1 MVVYFYQ
8 VDSAAIIQKM
18 WPRYVP
24 VDIDLCLCAS
34 CVNSLELCTVQ
45 SCVYC
50 VRLYVHSIE
59 LCVQCKAVCTV

>member
-1 MVVYFYQ
+1 MIADCGVILLVHESCCHVMVVYFYQ

-34 CVNSLELCTVQ
+34 CVNSLELCTV
-45 SCVYC
+45 
-50 VRLYVHSIE
+50 
-59 LCVQCKAVCTV
+59 